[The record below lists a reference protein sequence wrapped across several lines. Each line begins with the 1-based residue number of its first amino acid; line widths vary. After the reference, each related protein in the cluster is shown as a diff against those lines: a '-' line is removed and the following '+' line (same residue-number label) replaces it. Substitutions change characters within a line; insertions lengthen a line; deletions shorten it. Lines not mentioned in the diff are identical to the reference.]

1 MPTKLRQASG
11 SGFDA
16 TLAQEE
22 RGAVE
27 GVLIRL
33 VLETR
38 DPPRRRG
45 SFNFWNSPP
54 FPPFPAQGPPILRV
68 PEPLKAAPGASYG
81 DLPGRFI
88 HRSL

>member
-38 DPPRRRG
+38 DPPR
-45 SFNFWNSPP
+45 SSSSKPAIPP
-54 FPPFPAQGPPILRV
+54 GGVAASTSGIALLFPLSRPKDRL
-68 PEPLKAAPGASYG
+68 S
-81 DLPGRFI
+81 
-88 HRSL
+88 

>member
-38 DPPRRRG
+38 DPPG
-45 SFNFWNSPP
+45 GVPASTSGIALL
-54 FPPFPAQGPPILRV
+54 FPLSRPKDRL
-68 PEPLKAAPGASYG
+68 S
-81 DLPGRFI
+81 
-88 HRSL
+88 

>member
-27 GVLIRL
+27 GVLMRL
-33 VLETR
+33 VLENR
-38 DPPRRRG
+38 DPPG
-45 SFNFWNSPP
+45 GVAASTSGIALL
-54 FPPFPAQGPPILRV
+54 FPLSRPKDRL
-68 PEPLKAAPGASYG
+68 S
-81 DLPGRFI
+81 
-88 HRSL
+88 

>member
-33 VLETR
+33 VLETH
-38 DPPRRRG
+38 DPPG
-45 SFNFWNSPP
+45 GVAASTYGIALL
-54 FPPFPAQGPPILRV
+54 FPLSRPKDRL
-68 PEPLKAAPGASYG
+68 S
-81 DLPGRFI
+81 
-88 HRSL
+88 